1 MNVSIILTSMYTVD
15 SDERVNN
22 RVTRRRDEQQLPSG
36 KFMSFCHETACKL
49 IRTRDARF
57 AQATL
62 ELERR
67 CDSFP
72 QWLLKRQTV
81 DNYQRVLYT
90 PTTFF

>member
-1 MNVSIILTSMYTVD
+1 MTLDDKIATVQFEMKTSDCECEYYTYVD

-49 IRTRDARF
+49 IRTRDACF
-57 AQATL
+57 AEATV

-72 QWLLKRQTV
+72 
-81 DNYQRVLYT
+81 
-90 PTTFF
+90 